1 LEYALPISHG
11 LAAAHENFGEASGRY
26 PPESKVS
33 ALPIFLPTEMPT
45 LTSTSAYCR
54 KRMG

>member
-1 LEYALPISHG
+1 VANFTWTR
-11 LAAAHENFGEASGRY
+11 AQENFGGPAVRY
-26 PPESKVS
+26 PLESKVS
-33 ALPIFLPTEMPT
+33 ALPIFLPTEMPA